1 MQQLKKTPR
10 NFAQSKEIAKERLK
24 NILMR
29 DRVEV
34 SQEMMELVK
43 EDMLSVA
50 QDYFSVSQKGA
61 EIYLTHM
68 KKNNADE
75 CESTLVCLIPVSK
88 VKKEA

>member
-1 MQQLKKTPR
+1 MQQLKKTPH

-50 QDYFSVSQKGA
+50 QDYF
-61 EIYLTHM
+61 
-68 KKNNADE
+68 
-75 CESTLVCLIPVSK
+75 
-88 VKKEA
+88 